1 MSRASAEIN
10 LSAITQNFKSIKSR
24 TTADVLAV
32 VKADAYGHGLIPV
45 SKALEEAGADWFG
58 TALLE
63 EALNLRKAG
72 ILKPIISWLTPLGED
87 FKSAI
92 DLDIDLGIPSI
103 DLLDEVVKTASLT
116 GKTARIHLEI
126 DTGMSRGG
134 VLSEW
139 DQLIKSVL
147 AGVNLKQLKV
157 IGIWSHFAR
166 ADEPD
171 ELMNQEQLSLFEEKV
186 NQAKAAGID
195 AQFIHIAN
203 SAALFT
209 NKSAHKNII
218 RSGIALFGLSPDVK
232 TIGDSSSLGLKP
244 AMKLKAKLKLVKEVK
259 AGSSVGYGGTAV
271 LKSDTK
277 LGVVALGYEDGIPRS
292 TNNLAGVF
300 VDKKRAPIIGRV
312 SMDQFVVDLGITSTA
327 KTGDEV
333 IVFGDGSNGEYT
345 VDEWAKAAN
354 TINYEII
361 TRIGPRVPRIYPRE

>member
-1 MSRASAEIN
+1 MSRASVEIN
-10 LSAITQNFKSIKSR
+10 LSAVTQNFKSIKSR

-63 EALNLRKAG
+63 EAINLRKAG

-103 DLLDEVVKTASLT
+103 DLLDEVIKTASLT

-134 VLSEW
+134 ALSEW

-209 NKSAHKNII
+209 NKSSHKNII
-218 RSGIALFGLSPDVK
+218 RSGIALFGLSPDIK

-244 AMKLKAKLKLVKEVK
+244 AMKLKAKLNLVKEVK

-277 LGVVALGYEDGIPRS
+277 LGVVALGYADGIPRS

-333 IVFGDGSNGEYT
+333 IVFGDGSSGEYT

>member
-63 EALNLRKAG
+63 EAINLRKAG

-103 DLLDEVVKTASLT
+103 DLLDEVIKAASLT
-116 GKTARIHLEI
+116 GKAARIHLEI

-218 RSGIALFGLSPDVK
+218 RSGIALYGLSPDIK
-232 TIGDSSSLGLKP
+232 TIGDSPSLGLKP
-244 AMKLKAKLKLVKEVK
+244 AMKLKAKLNLVKEVK

-271 LKSDTK
+271 IKSDTK
-277 LGVVALGYEDGIPRS
+277 LGVVALGYADGIPRS
-292 TNNLAGVF
+292 TNNLAGVL

-333 IVFGDGSNGEYT
+333 IVFGDGSSGEYT

>member
-10 LSAITQNFKSIKSR
+10 LSAIAQNFKSIKSR

-63 EALNLRKAG
+63 EAINLRKAG

-103 DLLDEVVKTASLT
+103 DLLDEVIKAASLT

-171 ELMNQEQLSLFEEKV
+171 ELMNQEQLSLFEQKV

-218 RSGIALFGLSPDVK
+218 RSGIALFGLSPDIK
-232 TIGDSSSLGLKP
+232 TIGNSSSLGLKP
-244 AMKLKAKLKLVKEVK
+244 AMKLKAKLNLVKEVK

-277 LGVVALGYEDGIPRS
+277 LGVVALGYADGISRS

-333 IVFGDGSNGEYT
+333 IVFGDGSSGEYT

>member
-63 EALNLRKAG
+63 EAINLRKAG

-103 DLLDEVVKTASLT
+103 DLLDEVIKAASLT

-171 ELMNQEQLSLFEEKV
+171 ELMNQEQLSLFEQRV

-195 AQFIHIAN
+195 AQFVHIAN

-209 NKSAHKNII
+209 NKSSHKNII

-232 TIGDSSSLGLKP
+232 TIGDSSSLSLKP
-244 AMKLKAKLKLVKEVK
+244 AMKLKAKLNLVKEVK

-277 LGVVALGYEDGIPRS
+277 LGVVALGYADGIPRS

-333 IVFGDGSNGEYT
+333 IVFGDGSSGEYT

>member
-1 MSRASAEIN
+1 MSRASVEIN

-103 DLLDEVVKTASLT
+103 DLLDEVIKTASLT

-209 NKSAHKNII
+209 NKSSHKNII

-244 AMKLKAKLKLVKEVK
+244 AMKLKAKLNLVKEVK

-277 LGVVALGYEDGIPRS
+277 LGVVALGYADGIPRS

-333 IVFGDGSNGEYT
+333 IVFGDGSSGEYT

>member
-63 EALNLRKAG
+63 EAINLRKSG

-103 DLLDEVVKTASLT
+103 DLLDEVIKAASLT
-116 GKTARIHLEI
+116 GKAARIHLEI

-244 AMKLKAKLKLVKEVK
+244 AMKLKAKLNLVKEVK

-271 LKSDTK
+271 IKSDTK
-277 LGVVALGYEDGIPRS
+277 LGVVALGYADGIPRS

-333 IVFGDGSNGEYT
+333 IVFGDGSSGEYT

>member
-1 MSRASAEIN
+1 MSRASADIN
-10 LSAITQNFKSIKSR
+10 LSAITQNFKLIKSR

-63 EALNLRKAG
+63 EAINLRKAG

-92 DLDIDLGIPSI
+92 ELDIDLGIPSI
-103 DLLDEVVKTASLT
+103 DLLNEVIKAASLT
-116 GKTARIHLEI
+116 GKAARIHLEI

-209 NKSAHKNII
+209 NKSSHKNII
-218 RSGIALFGLSPDVK
+218 RSGIALFGLSPDIK

-244 AMKLKAKLKLVKEVK
+244 AMKLKAKLNLVKDVK

-277 LGVVALGYEDGIPRS
+277 LGVVALGYADGIPRS

-312 SMDQFVVDLGITSTA
+312 SMDQFVVDLGITSNA

-333 IVFGDGSNGEYT
+333 IVFGDGSSGEYT

>member
-1 MSRASAEIN
+1 MSRASAEIS
-10 LSAITQNFKSIKSR
+10 LSAIKQNYKSIKSR

-63 EALNLRKAG
+63 EAINLRKAG

-92 DLDIDLGIPSI
+92 DLDIDLGIPSL
-103 DLLDEVVKTASLT
+103 DLLNEVIKTASST

-126 DTGMSRGG
+126 DTGMSRSG

-147 AGVNLKQLKV
+147 VGVNLKQLKV

-186 NQAKAAGID
+186 NQAKAAGIN
-195 AQFIHIAN
+195 AQFVHIAN

-244 AMKLKAKLKLVKEVK
+244 AMKLKAKLNLVKEVK
-259 AGSSVGYGGTAV
+259 AGASVGYGGTVV

-277 LGVVALGYEDGIPRS
+277 LGVVALGYADGIPRN

-312 SMDQFVVDLGITSTA
+312 SMDQFVVDLGITSSA

-333 IVFGDGSNGEYT
+333 IVFGDGSDGEYT

>member
-63 EALNLRKAG
+63 EAINLRKAG

-103 DLLDEVVKTASLT
+103 DLLDEVIKAASLT
-116 GKTARIHLEI
+116 GKAARIHLEI

-147 AGVNLKQLKV
+147 VGVNLKQLKV

-209 NKSAHKNII
+209 NKSSHKNII

-244 AMKLKAKLKLVKEVK
+244 AMKLKAKLNLVKEVK

-277 LGVVALGYEDGIPRS
+277 LGVVTLGYADGIPRN

-333 IVFGDGSNGEYT
+333 IVFGDGSGGEYT

>member
-10 LSAITQNFKSIKSR
+10 LSAIAQNFKSIKSR

-63 EALNLRKAG
+63 EAINLRKAG

-103 DLLDEVVKTASLT
+103 DLLDEVIKAASLT

-147 AGVNLKQLKV
+147 VGVNLKQLKV

-209 NKSAHKNII
+209 NKIAHKNII
-218 RSGIALFGLSPDVK
+218 RSGIALFGLSPDIK

-244 AMKLKAKLKLVKEVK
+244 AMKLKAKLNLVKEVK

-277 LGVVALGYEDGIPRS
+277 LGVVALGYADGIPRS

-312 SMDQFVVDLGITSTA
+312 SMDQFVVDLGITSAA

-333 IVFGDGSNGEYT
+333 IVFGDGSSGEYT

>member
-63 EALNLRKAG
+63 EAINLRKAG

-103 DLLDEVVKTASLT
+103 DLLNEVIKAASLT
-116 GKTARIHLEI
+116 GKAARIHLEI

-147 AGVNLKQLKV
+147 VGVNLKQLKV

-209 NKSAHKNII
+209 NKSSHKNII
-218 RSGIALFGLSPDVK
+218 RSGIALFGLSPDIK

-244 AMKLKAKLKLVKEVK
+244 AMKLKAKLNLVKDVK
-259 AGSSVGYGGTAV
+259 AGASVGYGGTV
-271 LKSDTK
+271 VIKSDTK
-277 LGVVALGYEDGIPRS
+277 LGVVALGYADGIPRN

-333 IVFGDGSNGEYT
+333 IVFGDGSSGEYT

>member
-1 MSRASAEIN
+1 MSRASVEIS

-24 TTADVLAV
+24 TNADVLAV

-63 EALNLRKAG
+63 EAINLRKAG

-103 DLLDEVVKTASLT
+103 DLLDEVIKAASLT

-147 AGVNLKQLKV
+147 VGVNLKQLKV

-171 ELMNQEQLSLFEEKV
+171 ELMNQEQLSLFEQRV

-244 AMKLKAKLKLVKEVK
+244 AMKLKAKLNLVKEVK

-277 LGVVALGYEDGIPRS
+277 LGVVALGYADGIPRS

-333 IVFGDGSNGEYT
+333 IVFGDGSSGEYT

>member
-24 TTADVLAV
+24 TNADVLAV

-63 EALNLRKAG
+63 EAINLRKSG

-103 DLLDEVVKTASLT
+103 DLLDEVIKAASLT

-147 AGVNLKQLKV
+147 VGVNLKQLKV

-209 NKSAHKNII
+209 NKSTHKNII

-244 AMKLKAKLKLVKEVK
+244 AMKLKAKLNLVKEVK

-277 LGVVALGYEDGIPRS
+277 LGVVALGYADGIPRS

>member
-63 EALNLRKAG
+63 EAINLRKAG

-103 DLLDEVVKTASLT
+103 DLLDEVIKAASLT
-116 GKTARIHLEI
+116 GKAARIHLEI

-134 VLSEW
+134 VLSGW

-147 AGVNLKQLKV
+147 VGVNLKQLKV

-166 ADEPD
+166 ADEPA

-186 NQAKAAGID
+186 NQAKTAGID

-209 NKSAHKNII
+209 NKSTHKNII

-244 AMKLKAKLKLVKEVK
+244 AMKLKAKLNLVKEVK

-277 LGVVALGYEDGIPRS
+277 LGVVALGYADGIPRN

-312 SMDQFVVDLGITSTA
+312 SMDQFVVDLGVTSNA

-333 IVFGDGSNGEYT
+333 IVFGDGSGGEYT

>member
-63 EALNLRKAG
+63 EAINLRKAG

-103 DLLDEVVKTASLT
+103 DLLDEVIKAASLT

-147 AGVNLKQLKV
+147 VGVNLKLLKV

-166 ADEPD
+166 ADEPA

-186 NQAKAAGID
+186 NQAKTAGID

-209 NKSAHKNII
+209 NKSTHKNII
-218 RSGIALFGLSPDVK
+218 RSGIALFGLSPDIK

-244 AMKLKAKLKLVKEVK
+244 AMKLKAKLNLVKEVK

-277 LGVVALGYEDGIPRS
+277 LGVVALGYADGIPRN

-312 SMDQFVVDLGITSTA
+312 SMDQFVVDLGVTSNA

-333 IVFGDGSNGEYT
+333 IVFGDGSGDEYT

>member
-63 EALNLRKAG
+63 EAINLRKAG

-103 DLLDEVVKTASLT
+103 DLLDEVIKAASLT

-147 AGVNLKQLKV
+147 VGVNLKQLKV

-186 NQAKAAGID
+186 NQAKVAGID

-209 NKSAHKNII
+209 NKSTHKNII

-244 AMKLKAKLKLVKEVK
+244 AMKLKAKLNLVKDVK

-277 LGVVALGYEDGIPRS
+277 LGVVALGYADGIPRN

-312 SMDQFVVDLGITSTA
+312 SMDQFVVDLGITSNA

-333 IVFGDGSNGEYT
+333 IVFGDGSGGEYT
-345 VDEWAKAAN
+345 ADEWAKAAN

>member
-1 MSRASAEIN
+1 MSRASVEIN

-32 VKADAYGHGLIPV
+32 VKADAYGHGLVPV

-103 DLLDEVVKTASLT
+103 DLLDEVIKTASLT

-209 NKSAHKNII
+209 NKSSHKNII
-218 RSGIALFGLSPDVK
+218 RSGIALFGLSPDIK

-244 AMKLKAKLKLVKEVK
+244 AMKLKAKLNLVKEVK

-277 LGVVALGYEDGIPRS
+277 LGVVALGYADGIPRS

-333 IVFGDGSNGEYT
+333 IVFGDGSSGEYT

>member
-63 EALNLRKAG
+63 EAINLRKAG

-103 DLLDEVVKTASLT
+103 DLLDEVIKAASLT

-232 TIGDSSSLGLKP
+232 TIGDSSSLSLKP
-244 AMKLKAKLKLVKEVK
+244 AMKLKAKLNLVKEVK

-277 LGVVALGYEDGIPRS
+277 LGVVALGYADGIPRS

-333 IVFGDGSNGEYT
+333 IVFGDGSSGEYT

>member
-45 SKALEEAGADWFG
+45 SKALEEAGANWFG

-63 EALNLRKAG
+63 EAINLRKAG

-103 DLLDEVVKTASLT
+103 DLLDEVIKAASLT

-147 AGVNLKQLKV
+147 VGVNLKQLKV

-209 NKSAHKNII
+209 NKSTHKNII

-244 AMKLKAKLKLVKEVK
+244 AMKLKAKLNLVKEVK

-277 LGVVALGYEDGIPRS
+277 LGVVALGYADGIPRS

-333 IVFGDGSNGEYT
+333 IVFGDGSSGEYT

>member
-1 MSRASAEIN
+1 MSRASVEIN

-32 VKADAYGHGLIPV
+32 VKADAYGHGLVPV

-63 EALNLRKAG
+63 EAINLRKAG

-103 DLLDEVVKTASLT
+103 DLLDEVIKTASLT

-244 AMKLKAKLKLVKEVK
+244 AMKLKAKLNLVKEVK

-277 LGVVALGYEDGIPRS
+277 LGVVALGYADGIPRS

-333 IVFGDGSNGEYT
+333 IVFGDGSSGEYT

>member
-63 EALNLRKAG
+63 EAINLRKAG

-103 DLLDEVVKTASLT
+103 DLLDEVIKAASLT

-147 AGVNLKQLKV
+147 VGVNLKQLKV

-209 NKSAHKNII
+209 NKSTHKNII

-244 AMKLKAKLKLVKEVK
+244 AMKLKAKLNLVKEVK

-277 LGVVALGYEDGIPRS
+277 LGVVALGYADGIPRN

-312 SMDQFVVDLGITSTA
+312 SMDQFVVDLGVTSTA

-333 IVFGDGSNGEYT
+333 IVFGDGSSGEYT

>member
-63 EALNLRKAG
+63 EAINLRKAG

-103 DLLDEVVKTASLT
+103 DLLDEVIKAASLT

-147 AGVNLKQLKV
+147 VGVNLKQLKV

-209 NKSAHKNII
+209 NKSTHKNII

-244 AMKLKAKLKLVKEVK
+244 AMKLKAKLNLVKEVK

-277 LGVVALGYEDGIPRS
+277 LGVVALGYADGIPRN

-312 SMDQFVVDLGITSTA
+312 SMDQFVVDLGVTSNA

-333 IVFGDGSNGEYT
+333 IVFGDGSGGEYT

>member
-1 MSRASAEIN
+1 MSRACAEIN

-63 EALNLRKAG
+63 EAINLRKAG

-103 DLLDEVVKTASLT
+103 DLLDEVIKAASLT

-147 AGVNLKQLKV
+147 VGVNLKQLKV

-218 RSGIALFGLSPDVK
+218 RSGIALFGLSPDIK

-244 AMKLKAKLKLVKEVK
+244 AMKLKAKLNLVKEVK

-277 LGVVALGYEDGIPRS
+277 LGVVALGYADGIPRS

>member
-1 MSRASAEIN
+1 MSRASAEIS
-10 LSAITQNFKSIKSR
+10 LSAIKQNYKSIKSR

-63 EALNLRKAG
+63 EAINLRKAG

-103 DLLDEVVKTASLT
+103 DLLNEVIKAASST

-147 AGVNLKQLKV
+147 VGVNLKQLKV

-166 ADEPD
+166 ADEPN

-195 AQFIHIAN
+195 AQFIHLAN

-209 NKSAHKNII
+209 NKKAHKNII

-232 TIGDSSSLGLKP
+232 TLGDSSSLGLKP
-244 AMKLKAKLKLVKEVK
+244 AMKLKAKLNLVKEVK

-277 LGVVALGYEDGIPRS
+277 LGVVALGYADGIPRN

-312 SMDQFVVDLGITSTA
+312 SMDQFVVDLGITSNA

-333 IVFGDGSNGEYT
+333 IVFGDGSDGEYT
-345 VDEWAKAAN
+345 VDEWAKAAD

>member
-63 EALNLRKAG
+63 EAINLRKAG

-103 DLLDEVVKTASLT
+103 DLLDEVIKAASLT

-147 AGVNLKQLKV
+147 AGVDLKQLKV

-218 RSGIALFGLSPDVK
+218 RSGIALFGLSPDIK

-244 AMKLKAKLKLVKEVK
+244 AMKLKAKLNLVKEVK

-277 LGVVALGYEDGIPRS
+277 LGVVALGYADGIPRS

-333 IVFGDGSNGEYT
+333 IVFGDGSSGEYT

>member
-24 TTADVLAV
+24 TNADVLAV

-63 EALNLRKAG
+63 EAINLRKSG

-103 DLLDEVVKTASLT
+103 DLLDEVINAASLT

-147 AGVNLKQLKV
+147 VGVNLKQLKV

-244 AMKLKAKLKLVKEVK
+244 AMKLKAKLNLVKEVK

-277 LGVVALGYEDGIPRS
+277 LGVVALGYADGIPRS

>member
-1 MSRASAEIN
+1 MSRACAEIN
-10 LSAITQNFKSIKSR
+10 LSAISQNFKLIKSR
-24 TTADVLAV
+24 TSADVLAV

-63 EALNLRKAG
+63 EAINLRKAG

-103 DLLDEVVKTASLT
+103 DLLDEVIKTASLT

-244 AMKLKAKLKLVKEVK
+244 AMKLKAKLNLVKEVK

-277 LGVVALGYEDGIPRS
+277 LGVVALGYADGIPRS

-333 IVFGDGSNGEYT
+333 IVFGDGSSGEYT

>member
-1 MSRASAEIN
+1 MSRASAEIK
-10 LSAITQNFKSIKSR
+10 LSVITQNFKSIKSR

-32 VKADAYGHGLIPV
+32 VKADAYGQGLIPV

-63 EALNLRKAG
+63 EAINLRKAG

-103 DLLDEVVKTASLT
+103 DLLDEVIKAASLT
-116 GKTARIHLEI
+116 GKAARIHLEI

-147 AGVNLKQLKV
+147 VGVNLKQLKV

-171 ELMNQEQLSLFEEKV
+171 ELMNHEQLSLFEQIV

-209 NKSAHKNII
+209 NKSSHKNII

-232 TIGDSSSLGLKP
+232 TIGDSSSLGLIP
-244 AMKLKAKLKLVKEVK
+244 AMKLKAKLNLVKEVK

-271 LKSDTK
+271 LKCDTK
-277 LGVVALGYEDGIPRS
+277 LGVVALGYADGIPRS

-312 SMDQFVVDLGITSTA
+312 SMDQFVVDLGITSAA

-333 IVFGDGSNGEYT
+333 IVFGDGSGGEYT
-345 VDEWAKAAN
+345 VDEWAKAAD

-361 TRIGPRVPRIYPRE
+361 TRIGPRVPRIYSRE

>member
-63 EALNLRKAG
+63 EAINLRKAG

-103 DLLDEVVKTASLT
+103 DLLDEVIKAASLT

-209 NKSAHKNII
+209 NKIAHKNII
-218 RSGIALFGLSPDVK
+218 RSGIALFGLSPDIK

-244 AMKLKAKLKLVKEVK
+244 AMKLKAKLNLVKEVK

-277 LGVVALGYEDGIPRS
+277 LGVVALGYADGIPRS

-333 IVFGDGSNGEYT
+333 IVFGDGSSGEYT

>member
-63 EALNLRKAG
+63 EAINLRKAG

-103 DLLDEVVKTASLT
+103 DLLNEVIKAASLT
-116 GKTARIHLEI
+116 GKAARIHLEI

-209 NKSAHKNII
+209 NKSSHKNII
-218 RSGIALFGLSPDVK
+218 RSGIALFGLSPDIK

-244 AMKLKAKLKLVKEVK
+244 AMKLKAKLNLVKDVK
-259 AGSSVGYGGTAV
+259 AGASVGYGGTV
-271 LKSDTK
+271 VIKSDTK
-277 LGVVALGYEDGIPRS
+277 LGVVALGYADGIPRN

-333 IVFGDGSNGEYT
+333 IVFGDGSSGEYT

>member
-1 MSRASAEIN
+1 MSRASVEVN

-63 EALNLRKAG
+63 EAINLRKAG

-103 DLLDEVVKTASLT
+103 DLLNEVIKAASLT
-116 GKTARIHLEI
+116 GKAARIHLEI

-147 AGVNLKQLKV
+147 VGVNLKQLKV

-171 ELMNQEQLSLFEEKV
+171 ELMNHEQLSLFEQIV

-209 NKSAHKNII
+209 NKSSHKNII

-232 TIGDSSSLGLKP
+232 TIGDSSSLGLIP
-244 AMKLKAKLKLVKEVK
+244 AMKLKAKLNLVKEVK

-271 LKSDTK
+271 LKCDTK
-277 LGVVALGYEDGIPRS
+277 LGVVALGYADGIPRS

-312 SMDQFVVDLGITSTA
+312 SMDQFVVDLGITSAA

-333 IVFGDGSNGEYT
+333 IVFGDGSDGEYT

>member
-10 LSAITQNFKSIKSR
+10 LSAIAQNFKSIKSR

-63 EALNLRKAG
+63 EAINLRKAG

-103 DLLDEVVKTASLT
+103 DLLDEVIKAASLT

-147 AGVNLKQLKV
+147 AGVDLKQLKV

-209 NKSAHKNII
+209 NKIAHKNII
-218 RSGIALFGLSPDVK
+218 RSGIALFGLSPDIK

-244 AMKLKAKLKLVKEVK
+244 AMKLKAKLNLVKEVK
-259 AGSSVGYGGTAV
+259 AGSSVGYGGTA
-271 LKSDTK
+271 LIKSDTK
-277 LGVVALGYEDGIPRS
+277 LGVVALGYADGIPRS

-333 IVFGDGSNGEYT
+333 IVFGDGSSGEYT

>member
-1 MSRASAEIN
+1 MSRACAEIN
-10 LSAITQNFKSIKSR
+10 LSAISQNFKSIKSR
-24 TTADVLAV
+24 TSADVLAV

-63 EALNLRKAG
+63 EAINLRKAG

-103 DLLDEVVKTASLT
+103 DLLNEVIKAASLS

-147 AGVNLKQLKV
+147 AAVNLKQIKV

-171 ELMNQEQLSLFEEKV
+171 ELMNQEQLSLFEQKV
-186 NQAKAAGID
+186 DHAKAAGID
-195 AQFIHIAN
+195 AEFIHIAN

-209 NKSAHKNII
+209 NKSAHRNII
-218 RSGIALFGLSPDVK
+218 RSGIALYGLSPDVK
-232 TIGDSSSLGLKP
+232 NIGDSLSLGLKP
-244 AMKLKAKLKLVKEVK
+244 AMKLKAKLNLVKDVN

-271 LKSDTK
+271 LDSDTK
-277 LGVVALGYEDGIPRS
+277 LGVIALGYADGIPRN

-300 VDKKRAPIIGRV
+300 VAKKRAPIIGRV
-312 SMDQFVVDLGITSTA
+312 SMDQFVVDLGISSTA

-333 IVFGDGSNGEYT
+333 IVFGDGSGGEYT

-361 TRIGPRVPRIYPRE
+361 TRIGPRVPRIYSRE

>member
-24 TTADVLAV
+24 TNADVLAV

-45 SKALEEAGADWFG
+45 SKALEEAGANWFG

-63 EALNLRKAG
+63 EAINLRKAG

-103 DLLDEVVKTASLT
+103 DLLDEVIKAASLT

-147 AGVNLKQLKV
+147 VGVNLKQLKV

-186 NQAKAAGID
+186 NQAKAASID

-209 NKSAHKNII
+209 NKSTHKNII
-218 RSGIALFGLSPDVK
+218 RSGIALFGLSPDIK

-244 AMKLKAKLKLVKEVK
+244 AMKLKAKLNLVKEVK

-277 LGVVALGYEDGIPRS
+277 LGVVALGYADGIPRN